1 MFRPLHA
8 GVAVG
13 AALAVLVIGLAA
25 PAGAANRWLGQRVA
39 NFAHQGGEDEL
50 PSNTLYAYKTA
61 LRRGA
66 DWLELDVGYT
76 NDGRLVILHDNKV
89 DRTTNG
95 AGSVNDMSLAQVQAL
110 DAAHWFVPGRNAV
123 KGLPDSRYPLR
134 GVRTG
139 AKRPPRG
146 FTRNDFRVPSLEEVL
161 RAFPR
166 TPINIE
172 IKGRDGAENAVF
184 LRGAELL
191 AAVLNRTRRTDIIVA
206 SFNQLAI
213 DRFHQLAPRVP
224 LAPGIDGTA
233 RWLFGNASPGDGVV
247 AFQVPITFRFGG
259 QLLTI
264 ASPDF
269 VRRAHE
275 DGYAV
280 HVWLSNDREDL
291 ATYRKL
297 LSWCVDG
304 IMAGRPA
311 FLARHL
317 ASRKVPGPG
326 DAGNDPCGTRVAVR
340 IARASGGKVTLPL
353 ARRGLSLERRSGTVT
368 LRLARRFGALRRN
381 ARVGTG
387 RFALRSGETRTTT
400 DVRLSAAVLARA
412 RASGGGLM
420 QLVAY
425 GNQLGRVV
433 SRSPLTV
440 VL

>member
-1 MFRPLHA
+1 MFRPLRA
-8 GVAVG
+8 AAVVG
-13 AALAVLVIGLAA
+13 AALTAPFLVTAA
-25 PAGAANRWLGQRVA
+25 PAGAANRWLTQRVA

-66 DWLELDVGYT
+66 NWLELDIGYT
-76 NDGRLVILHDNKV
+76 RDGRLVILHDNKV
-89 DRTTNG
+89 DRTTSG

-110 DAAHWFVPGRNAV
+110 DAAYWFVPGRNAV
-123 KGLPDSRYPLR
+123 KGLPDSSYPFR

-146 FTRNDFRVPSLEEVL
+146 FTRNDFRVPSLEDVL

-172 IKGRDGAENAVF
+172 IKGRDGADDAVF

-191 AAVLNRTRRTDIIVA
+191 AAVLNRTRRTDIIVT
-206 SFNQLAI
+206 SFNQRAI
-213 DRFHQLAPRVP
+213 DRFHQLAPRFP

-233 RWLFGNASPGDGVV
+233 RWLLANASPGDGVV

-269 VRRAHE
+269 VRKAHE

-280 HVWLSNDREDL
+280 HVWLSNDREDV
-291 ATYRKL
+291 ATYRNL

-304 IMAGRPA
+304 IMAARPA
-311 FLARHL
+311 FLARL
-317 ASRKVPGPG
+317 LKSRKVPAPG
-326 DAGNDPCGTRVAVR
+326 EGGNDPCGTRVAVR
-340 IARASGGKVTLPL
+340 RARAAGRKVTLPL
-353 ARRGLSLERRSGTVT
+353 ARRGLSQERRSGTVT
-368 LRLARRFGALRRN
+368 LRLARRLGTLRRN
-381 ARVGTG
+381 TRVGTG
-387 RFALRSGETRTTT
+387 RYTLPSEQARTTAE
-400 DVRLSAAVLARA
+400 VRLSPAVLARA
-412 RASGGGLM
+412 RAAGGGLM

-425 GNQLGRVV
+425 GAQDGLVV
-433 SRSPLTV
+433 SRTSLT
-440 VL
+440 LAF

>member
-1 MFRPLHA
+1 MFRPLRA
-8 GVAVG
+8 AAAVG
-13 AALAVLVIGLAA
+13 AALAVLLTWLAP

-50 PSNTLYAYKTA
+50 PSNTMYAYKTA

-66 DWLELDVGYT
+66 DWLELDIGYT
-76 NDGRLVILHDNKV
+76 NDGRLVLLHDNKV

-110 DAAHWFVPGRNAV
+110 DAAHNFVPGRNAV
-123 KGLPDSRYPLR
+123 RGLPDSSYPLR

-146 FTRNDFRVPSLEEVL
+146 FTRNDFRVPTLDEVL

-166 TPINIE
+166 TPLNIE
-172 IKGRDGAENAVF
+172 IKGRDGADDAVF

-191 AAVLNRTRRTDIIVA
+191 AAVLNRSRRTDVIVA
-206 SFNQLAI
+206 SFNQGAI

-233 RWLFGNASPGDGVV
+233 RWLFTNASPGDGVV

-269 VRRAHE
+269 VRKAHE

-304 IMAGRPA
+304 IMAARPA
-311 FLARHL
+311 FLARL
-317 ASRKVPGPG
+317 LRSQKVPGPG
-326 DAGNDPCGTRVAVR
+326 EGGNDPCGTRVAVR
-340 IARASGGKVTLPL
+340 TARASGGKVTLPL
-353 ARRGLSLERRSGTVT
+353 ARRGLSLERRRGSVT
-368 LRLARRFGALRRN
+368 LRLARPFSGLRRN
-381 ARVGTG
+381 ARVGSA
-387 RFALRSGETRTTT
+387 RFTLPSGAARTTT
-400 DVRLSAAVLARA
+400 EVRLSPAVLSRA
-412 RASGGGLM
+412 RAAGGGLM

-425 GNQLGRVV
+425 GAQDGVVV
-433 SRSPLTV
+433 SRTRLSV